1 MCSVLDLL
9 PNRDAL
15 GQIGMIKFQ
24 SVKKVYEPHNVVL
37 SDINLEIKPGEFV
50 SLVGLSGA
58 GKSTLLK
65 LLTREERPTSGKVI
79 VEGIDLEDIR
89 DKDVPY
95 YRRKIG
101 TVYQDFKLLEKK
113 TAFENVAFAMEV
125 SDADPEEIEKNVP
138 QILAVVGLADKVDN
152 FPVQLSGGEKQR
164 LAIARA
170 MIHRPTILLADEPTG
185 NLDLV
190 NSYDVLKLL
199 LKINELGTTVVLASH
214 DTNLVNTI
222 GRRVISMDK
231 GKIVRDQTHHGRYV
245 I

>member
-1 MCSVLDLL
+1 
-9 PNRDAL
+9 
-15 GQIGMIKFQ
+15 MIKFHN
-24 SVKKVYEPHNVVL
+24 VKKIYEPNVVVL
-37 SDINLEIKPGEFV
+37 DNINLEIKPGEFV

-65 LLTREERPTSGKVI
+65 MLTREERPTSGKVI
-79 VEGIDLEDIR
+79 VEGIDLDEIR
-89 DKDVPY
+89 DKDVPH

-101 TVYQDFKLLEKK
+101 TIYQDFKLLEKR

-125 SDADPEEIEKNVP
+125 SDTDPEEIEKNVP
-138 QILAVVGLADKVDN
+138 QILAIVGLADKLDS
-152 FPVQLSGGEKQR
+152 FPEQLSAGEKQR

-190 NSYDVLKLL
+190 NSYDVVKLL
-199 LKINELGTTVVLASH
+199 LKINELGTTVILASH
-214 DTNLVNTI
+214 NKDVVNI
-222 GRRVISMDK
+222 VGKRVVSMDK
-231 GKIVRDQTHHGRYV
+231 GRITGDQIRHGRYV

>member
-1 MCSVLDLL
+1 
-9 PNRDAL
+9 
-15 GQIGMIKFQ
+15 MIKFQ

-37 SDINLEIKPGEFV
+37 NNINLEIKPGEFV

-65 LLTREERPTSGKVI
+65 MLTKEERPTSGEVL
-79 VEGIDLEDIR
+79 VEGVDLADIK
-89 DKDVPY
+89 DKDIPY
-95 YRRKIG
+95 LRRKIG

-125 SDADPEEIEKNVP
+125 SDTDPEEIEKNVP
-138 QILAVVGLADKVDN
+138 QILAIVGLADKVDN

-214 DTNLVNTI
+214 DSNLVNTI
-222 GRRVISMDK
+222 GRRVISMDR

>member
-1 MCSVLDLL
+1 
-9 PNRDAL
+9 
-15 GQIGMIKFQ
+15 MIKFQ
-24 SVKKVYEPHNVVL
+24 GVKKIYEPHNVVL
-37 SDINLEIKPGEFV
+37 NNINLEIKPGEFV

-65 LLTREERPTSGKVI
+65 MLTKEERPTSGEVL
-79 VEGIDLEDIR
+79 VEGVDLADIK
-89 DKDVPY
+89 DKDIPY
-95 YRRKIG
+95 LRRKIG

-125 SDADPEEIEKNVP
+125 SDTDPEEIEKNVP
-138 QILAVVGLADKVDN
+138 QILAIVGLADKVDN
-152 FPVQLSGGEKQR
+152 FPEQLSGGEKQR